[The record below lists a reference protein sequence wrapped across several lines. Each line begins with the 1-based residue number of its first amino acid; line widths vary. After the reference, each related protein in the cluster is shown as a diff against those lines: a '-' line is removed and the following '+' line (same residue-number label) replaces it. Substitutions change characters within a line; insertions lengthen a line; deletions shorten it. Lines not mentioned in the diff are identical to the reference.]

1 MYQSLLERA
10 RPATIIDVI
19 EVSEPITG
27 ERNIAMTETT
37 QFFNLRNHVRDLMR
51 AEAKRT
57 QEIAEHEIRR
67 FE

>member
-1 MYQSLLERA
+1 MYQSLLERV

-19 EVSEPITG
+19 EASEHITG
-27 ERNIAMTETT
+27 KRNIAMTETT

-57 QEIAEHEIRR
+57 QEIAEHGIMKI
-67 FE
+67 

>member
-27 ERNIAMTETT
+27 ERNIVMTETT